1 MNHLHSAKYFTSFD
15 GIFFYKIDHQ
25 FCEQKFFIKMSWMM
39 TKKPVL
45 ILVGDRAERLMINFS
60 TLKSSL
66 TTDIDISRSIKSQFL
81 NCLFNIFCLIS
92 HEVSLNV
99 VLASV

>member
-1 MNHLHSAKYFTSFD
+1 
-15 GIFFYKIDHQ
+15 
-25 FCEQKFFIKMSWMM
+25 MSWMM

-60 TLKSSL
+60 TFKSSL
-66 TTDIDISRSIKSQFL
+66 TDIDISRSIKSQFL
-81 NCLFNIFCLIS
+81 NCLFIIFCLIS